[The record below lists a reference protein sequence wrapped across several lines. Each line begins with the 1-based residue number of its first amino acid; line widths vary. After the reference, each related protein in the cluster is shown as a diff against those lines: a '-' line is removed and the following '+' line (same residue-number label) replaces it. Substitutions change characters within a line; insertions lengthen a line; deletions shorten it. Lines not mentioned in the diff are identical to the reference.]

1 MTASDNAFQL
11 ITHFEGF
18 SAKAYQDP
26 VGIWTIGYG
35 TIRVN
40 GKPVTQGMTCT
51 TTEAKQ
57 WMMEE
62 LNEITPRI
70 LNVCKVTLQQHELDA
85 LVSFV
90 YNLGIGSF
98 QKSTLLKKINAQEPI
113 IAKYFTDWNKARV
126 NSILTPLAGLTRRR
140 EAEFHL
146 YTQGF
151 VKVYFT

>member
-1 MTASDNAFQL
+1 MLASDNAFQL

-18 SAKAYQDP
+18 STKAYQDP

-35 TIRVN
+35 TIRVD

-51 TTEAKQ
+51 TAQAKE
-57 WMMEE
+57 WMMDE
-62 LNEITPRI
+62 LAAITPQI
-70 LNVCKVTLQQHELDA
+70 LKVCTVSLQQHELDA
-85 LVSFV
+85 LISFV
-90 YNLGIGSF
+90 YNLGIGNF
-98 QKSTLLKKINAQEPI
+98 QKSTLLKKINAKQPI

-126 NSILTPLAGLTRRR
+126 NNILTPLAGLTRRR

-151 VKVYFT
+151 VKVYFN